1 MPVVPPPAVTAPAA
15 AAPVQVVNRFS
26 FRLHAPMDKAAP
38 LFGAQAERA
47 WAGADWQP
55 TFLFPQPPADVEGA
69 VFTVPH
75 GTRTATWV
83 NTRFDLTNGRMDYV
97 YVIPEVMTAAIAVAL
112 RPVAADETIVEVTY
126 RRTALDPQA
135 NDAVVAMGARDA
147 ASGPEW
153 KAQIERSWAKGQR

>member
-1 MPVVPPPAVTAPAA
+1 MPVLPPHAVTVPAA
-15 AAPVQVVNRFS
+15 PAPVQVVNRFS
-26 FRLHAPMDKAAP
+26 FRLHAPAAQVAP

-47 WAGADWQP
+47 WAGPDWQP

-69 VFTVPH
+69 VFTLAH
-75 GTRTATWV
+75 GARTATWV
-83 NTRFDLTNGRMDYV
+83 NTRFDLKAGRMEYV

-112 RPVAADETIVEVTY
+112 RPVSTDETIVEVTY
-126 RRTALDPQA
+126 RRTALDRQA

-153 KAQIERSWAKGQR
+153 KAQIEAFWAGAHP